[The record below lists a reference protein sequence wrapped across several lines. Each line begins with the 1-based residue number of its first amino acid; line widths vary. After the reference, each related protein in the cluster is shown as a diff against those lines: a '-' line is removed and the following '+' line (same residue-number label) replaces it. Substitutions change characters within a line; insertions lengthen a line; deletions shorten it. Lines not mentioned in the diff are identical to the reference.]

1 MKILFIAC
9 YSPLI
14 NNSAA
19 IETLQYLNKL
29 SEIKNNE
36 VHLLTVNFPKNS
48 IYYDEALRSMMD
60 NKIKIHV
67 VDGGV
72 VFKKL
77 MPKSSDNS
85 NKESSNLTLKN
96 KSGNVKK
103 VLRRIKN
110 AVVIPD
116 MYYGW
121 AKKAGKYG
129 IDLMKKENFNVIF
142 SMHEP
147 PSSHLCAYYIKK
159 QYRNIPWITYWSD
172 PWLKDS
178 TREKSFIIK
187 KILEKNMEKDIV
199 SLADKF
205 IFVTEAN
212 KDEYFKD
219 YKALRDGKKKTF
231 ILNRGFDAKLYDKLF
246 HEEIP
251 RLIKKD
257 KINMIYTGEIFSKLR
272 DIKPFIKAIEEI
284 KDENK
289 EAYNLLNVLFFGNI
303 DDIEGKKK
311 LQNLEVT
318 KVSPRIPFDEAL
330 KYMLNGDVL
339 LLFGNKNSKQIP
351 AKIYDYFGTKGR
363 IVVIYG
369 DENDPIKRI
378 VKDNKKCIVTENNT
392 QEIKNKIYKVIE
404 MHKNKAIDCEPDF
417 NYEWNS
423 IVEKLNYILEGN
435 EIVNKNLQKL

>member
-29 SEIKNNE
+29 SEINNNE
-36 VHLLTVNFPKNS
+36 VHLLTVNFPENS

-60 NKIKIHV
+60 YNIKIHA
-67 VDGGV
+67 VDGGII
-72 VFKKL
+72 FKKL
-77 MPKSSDNS
+77 MPKNIDNA
-85 NKESSNLTLKN
+85 KSSNVSLKN
-96 KSGNVKK
+96 KSGNGKK
-103 VLRRIKN
+103 LLRRIKN
-110 AVVIPD
+110 AIVIPD

-129 IDLMKKENFNVIF
+129 INLMEKEKFDVIF

-187 KILEKNMEKDIV
+187 KILEKNMENNIV

-212 KDEYFKD
+212 KNEYFKD
-219 YKALRDGKKKTF
+219 YKDLRDGHKKTF
-231 ILNRGFDAKLYDKLF
+231 ILNRGFDTKLYDKLF

-251 RLIKKD
+251 CFIKKD
-257 KINMIYTGEIFSKLR
+257 KINMVYTGEIFSKLR

-284 KDENK
+284 KEENK
-289 EAYNLLNVLFFGNI
+289 EAYDLLNILFFGNI

-311 LQNLEVT
+311 LQDLEVA
-318 KVSPRIPFDEAL
+318 KVSPRIPFNEAL
-330 KYMLNGDVL
+330 KYMLNGDIL

-351 AKIYDYFGTKGR
+351 AKIYDYFGAKGR
-363 IVVIYG
+363 IFVIYG
-369 DENDPIKRI
+369 DENDPIKR
-378 VKDNKKCIVTENNT
+378 VVEDNKKCIACENNT
-392 QEIKNKIYKVIE
+392 RGIKEKIYKLIE
-404 MHKNKAIDCEPDF
+404 MHKNKEIDCAPDF

-423 IVEKLNYILEGN
+423 IVERLNNILEGSD
-435 EIVNKNLQKL
+435 

>member
-29 SEIKNNE
+29 SEINNNE

-48 IYYDEALRSMMD
+48 IYYDETLRSMMD
-60 NKIKIHV
+60 DKIKIHA
-67 VDGGV
+67 VDGGII
-72 VFKKL
+72 FKKL
-77 MPKSSDNS
+77 MPKSINNS
-85 NKESSNLTLKN
+85 NKKSSNLSLKN
-96 KSGNVKK
+96 KSGNGKK

-110 AVVIPD
+110 AIVIPD

-121 AKKAGKYG
+121 ARKAGKYG
-129 IDLMKKENFNVIF
+129 IDLMEKEKFDVIF

-178 TREKSFIIK
+178 TREKSFIVK
-187 KILEKNMEKDIV
+187 RILEKNMEKDII

-212 KDEYFKD
+212 KNEYLKD
-219 YKALRDGKKKTF
+219 YKDLRDGHKKTF
-231 ILNRGFDAKLYDKLF
+231 ILNRGFDAKLYEKLF

-251 RLIKKD
+251 KLIKKD
-257 KINMIYTGEIFSKLR
+257 KINIIYTGEIFSKLR

-284 KDENK
+284 KEENK
-289 EAYNLLNVLFFGNI
+289 EAYSLLNVLFFGNI

-311 LQNLEVT
+311 LQNLEVA

-351 AKIYDYFGTKGR
+351 AKIYDYFGAKGR
-363 IVVIYG
+363 IFVIYG

-378 VKDNKKCIVTENNT
+378 VQDNNKCIVTENNT
-392 QEIKNKIYKVIE
+392 QEIKNKIYKLIE
-404 MHKNKAIDCEPDF
+404 MHKNKAIECAPDF
-417 NYEWNS
+417 
-423 IVEKLNYILEGN
+423 
-435 EIVNKNLQKL
+435 

>member
-29 SEIKNNE
+29 SEINNNE

-60 NKIKIHV
+60 HNIKIHA
-67 VDGGV
+67 VDGGI

-77 MPKSSDNS
+77 MPKSIDNS
-85 NKESSNLTLKN
+85 NEKSSNLLLKN
-96 KSGNVKK
+96 KSGNAKK
-103 VLRRIKN
+103 ILRRIKN
-110 AVVIPD
+110 AIVIPD

-121 AKKAGKYG
+121 AIKAGKYG
-129 IDLMKKENFNVIF
+129 IDLMGKEKFDVIF

-159 QYRNIPWITYWSD
+159 KYTKIPWITYWSD

-178 TREKSFIIK
+178 TREKSFILK
-187 KILEKNMEKDIV
+187 KILEKKMEKDIV

-205 IFVTEAN
+205 IFVTDAN
-212 KDEYFKD
+212 RNEYLKD
-219 YKALRDGKKKTF
+219 YKSLRDGHKKTF

-246 HEEIP
+246 REEMP
-251 RLIKKD
+251 KLIKKD

-284 KDENK
+284 KEEDTD
-289 EAYNLLNVLFFGNI
+289 AYSLINVLFFGNI

-311 LQNLEVT
+311 LENLEVA

-330 KYMLNGDVL
+330 KYMLNGEVL

-351 AKIYDYFGTKGR
+351 AKIYDYFGAKGR
-363 IVVIYG
+363 IFVIYG
-369 DENDPIKRI
+369 DENDPIKR
-378 VKDNKKCIVTENNT
+378 VVQDNKKCIVTENNT
-392 QEIKNKIYKVIE
+392 EGIKEKIYKLIE
-404 MHKNKAIDCEPDF
+404 MHKNKEIDCAPDF

-423 IVEKLNYILEGN
+423 IVERLNNILEGSD
-435 EIVNKNLQKL
+435 

>member
-29 SEIKNNE
+29 SEINNNE
-36 VHLLTVNFPKNS
+36 VHLLTVNFPKDS

-60 NKIKIHV
+60 HKIKIHI
-67 VDGGV
+67 VDGGI

-77 MPKSSDNS
+77 MPKNIDDSNAKS
-85 NKESSNLTLKN
+85 NKLNLNIKC
-96 KSGNVKK
+96 GNVKK
-103 VLRRIKN
+103 VLRRVKN

-121 AKKAGKYG
+121 AIKAGKYG

-187 KILEKNMEKDIV
+187 KILEKNMEKNIV
-199 SLADKF
+199 NLADKF
-205 IFVTEAN
+205 IFVTDAN
-212 KDEYFKD
+212 KNEYLKD
-219 YKALRDGKKKTF
+219 YKALSDGHKKTF
-231 ILNRGFDAKLYDKLF
+231 ILNRGFDTKLYDRLF
-246 HEEIP
+246 HEEVP
-251 RLIKKD
+251 TLIKKD
-257 KINMIYTGEIFSKLR
+257 KLNIIYTGEIFSKLR

-284 KDENK
+284 KEENI
-289 EAYNLLNVLFFGNI
+289 EAYSMLNILFFGNI

-311 LQNLEVT
+311 LESLDVA

-330 KYMLNGDVL
+330 KYMLHGDIL

-351 AKIYDYFGTKGR
+351 AKIYEYFGAKGR
-363 IVVIYG
+363 IFVIYG
-369 DENDPIKRI
+369 DENDPIKRV

-392 QEIKNKIYKVIE
+392 KGIKDKIYTLIK
-404 MHKNKAIDCEPDF
+404 MHEDKAIDCAPDL

-423 IVEKLNYILEGN
+423 IVERLNNILEGSD
-435 EIVNKNLQKL
+435 

>member
-29 SEIKNNE
+29 SEINNNE
-36 VHLLTVNFPKNS
+36 VHLLTVNFPKDS
-48 IYYDEALRSMMD
+48 IYYDEALRAMMD
-60 NKIKIHV
+60 KRIKIHI
-67 VDGGV
+67 VDGGL

-77 MPKSSDNS
+77 MPRNI
-85 NKESSNLTLKN
+85 NNSSNTN
-96 KSGNVKK
+96 ANVASGSSRKI
-103 VLRRIKN
+103 LRKIKN
-110 AVVIPD
+110 SVVIPD

-129 IDLMKKENFNVIF
+129 IDLMKKEKFDVIF

-159 QYRNIPWITYWSD
+159 QYRDIPWITYWSD

-178 TREKSFIIK
+178 TREKSFIVK
-187 KILEKNMEKDIV
+187 KVIEKSMEKDIV
-199 SLADKF
+199 NLADKF

-212 KDEYFKD
+212 KNEYLKD
-219 YKALRDGKKKTF
+219 YEALKNKSKKTF

-246 HEEIP
+246 KEETP
-251 RLIKKD
+251 KLIEKG

-272 DIKPFIKAIEEI
+272 DIKPFIKAIEQI
-284 KDENK
+284 KEEDI
-289 EAYNLLNVLFFGNI
+289 EAYNLLNILFFGNI

-311 LQNLEVT
+311 LQNLEAA

-351 AKIYDYFGTKGR
+351 AKIYDYFGAKGR
-363 IVVIYG
+363 ILVIYG
-369 DENDPIKRI
+369 DENDPIKR
-378 VKDNKKCIVTENNT
+378 VVQDNEKCLVTENNV
-392 QEIKNKIYKVIE
+392 QEIKDRIYKLVE
-404 MHKNKAIDCEPDF
+404 MHRNKEIDCEPDL

-423 IVEKLNYILEGN
+423 IVERLNNILEGSD
-435 EIVNKNLQKL
+435 

>member
-29 SEIKNNE
+29 SEINNNE

-60 NKIKIHV
+60 DKIKIHA
-67 VDGGV
+67 VDGGI

-77 MPKSSDNS
+77 MPKNIDNS
-85 NKESSNLTLKN
+85 NEKSSNLSLKN
-96 KSGNVKK
+96 KSGNGKK

-121 AKKAGKYG
+121 ARKAGKYG
-129 IDLMKKENFNVIF
+129 IDLMEKEKFDVIF

-205 IFVTEAN
+205 IFVTDAN
-212 KDEYFKD
+212 KNEYLKD
-219 YKALRDGKKKTF
+219 YKELSDGSKKTF
-231 ILNRGFDAKLYDKLF
+231 ILNRGFDAKLYDRLF

-251 RLIKKD
+251 KLIKKD

-284 KDENK
+284 KEENK
-289 EAYNLLNVLFFGNI
+289 EAYSLLNVLFFGNI

-311 LQNLEVT
+311 LQNLEVA

-351 AKIYDYFGTKGR
+351 AKIYDYFGAKGR
-363 IVVIYG
+363 IFVIYG
-369 DENDPIKRI
+369 DENDPIKR
-378 VKDNKKCIVTENNT
+378 VVQDNKKCIVTENNT
-392 QEIKNKIYKVIE
+392 QGIKDEIYKVIE
-404 MHKNKAIDCEPDF
+404 MHKNKDTR
-417 NYEWNS
+417 
-423 IVEKLNYILEGN
+423 L
-435 EIVNKNLQKL
+435 

>member
-29 SEIKNNE
+29 SEINNNE

-48 IYYDEALRSMMD
+48 VYYDETLRSMMD
-60 NKIKIHV
+60 HKIKIHA

-77 MPKSSDNS
+77 MPKSSDNFKGKS
-85 NKESSNLTLKN
+85 IDLSLKN

-103 VLRRIKN
+103 VLRKIKN

-121 AKKAGKYG
+121 ARKAGKYG

-178 TREKSFIIK
+178 TREKSFIVK

-199 SLADKF
+199 NLADKF
-205 IFVTEAN
+205 IFVTDAN
-212 KDEYFKD
+212 KNEYLKD
-219 YKALRDGKKKTF
+219 YKSLRDGYKKTF
-231 ILNRGFDAKLYDKLF
+231 ILNRGFDSKLYDKLF

-251 RLIKKD
+251 KLIKKD
-257 KINMIYTGEIFSKLR
+257 KINMVYTGEIFSKLR
-272 DIKPFIKAIEEI
+272 DIKPFVKAIEEI
-284 KDENK
+284 KEEDIES
-289 EAYNLLNVLFFGNI
+289 YSLLNVLFFGNI

-311 LQNLEVT
+311 LENLEIA

-351 AKIYDYFGTKGR
+351 AKIYDYFGAKGR
-363 IVVIYG
+363 IFVIYG
-369 DENDPIKRI
+369 DENDPIKR
-378 VKDNKKCIVTENNT
+378 VVQDNKKCIVTENNVRGIKDKIY
-392 QEIKNKIYKVIE
+392 ELIEMYKNKEI
-404 MHKNKAIDCEPDF
+404 NCAPDF

-423 IVEKLNYILEGN
+423 IVERLNNILEGSD
-435 EIVNKNLQKL
+435 